1 MNVYAA
7 KQLWAVTSSSALS
20 GGAAQERPTVMVDTG
35 CQGEVFPQITVIDIV
50 IDTQTDD
57 VLNLK

>member
-35 CQGEVFPQITVIDIV
+35 CQGVFPQITVIDIV